1 MQWILIYSTILLII
15 LVGVFG
21 YFTYIMSGKSR
32 EIYSRKL
39 EIQNAYIDFT
49 ELLEDDTYFSKRK
62 LTQWH
67 NKWNHLEKIMTL
79 VEKYEAYL
87 KPLIGL
93 PETLSP
99 ITSKLDEY
107 FQLDALYRTK
117 ISPVHNAIIN
127 GEDLR
132 QTRNET
138 YIETE
143 LSKYGK
149 YFDAVES
156 DKLTLEQRRA
166 IIIDEAHNLIVAGA
180 GTGKTSAI
188 IGKAG
193 YILKKGLA
201 KPEEMLLLSFAR
213 KPQKEM
219 TERVTNRLGVSL
231 NIRTF
236 HSLGLEILRTTLA
249 PIPTISILS
258 LDAVLLRKKI
268 EELLQSNMKNVEFAN
283 KLNEYFLYF
292 LNPIENILDFPNE
305 EEYNKYLRTIEIRT
319 LNGEKVKSYAELE
332 IANYLYINGINY
344 KYEAKYSV
352 DTSDKEHRQYTP
364 DFYLPDL
371 DVWIE
376 HVGIDRRCNTAPWVD
391 RWAYLDGWYWK
402 RGIHDQHGTTLI
414 ETYTYERSEG
424 TLLSNLEQK
433 LMEHNLER
441 NPIPEAEVFSKL
453 KELGKVSEF
462 AVLLTKFLN
471 LFKSSTETLP
481 TLYKKIE
488 TYPLRKRYKAFL
500 DIFKTIYHDY
510 SQLLKEADEIDF
522 NDMINSATEQL
533 NQGLGDYSFKYI
545 LVDEFQDISQS
556 RGRLLKA
563 LLDLNPDCVLF
574 SVGDDWQS
582 IYRFTG
588 SDLSIMTQFETMF
601 TPTEVMQLTHT
612 FRFNEKIRDVSSDFI
627 MKNEEQITKQL
638 TADSV
643 DHDGCTLIWY
653 TDLGKALLETLTLI
667 DILEPEKVHVQIIG
681 RYNQRYYK
689 EINQIPFWSATEL
702 YKNPFFEKPL
712 NLNLEFITAH
722 KAKGSQADYS
732 IILGLR
738 SGRFGFP
745 CEIEDDP
752 VVQLVLAGDDVFP
765 NSEERRVFYVALTR
779 ARKQV
784 FVLADAEKISGF
796 ANELVEDNSSMTVIG
811 DKPILV
817 KCPQCKNGIIHKVR
831 HNGIMIVSC
840 NQYPVCSYR
849 PNICPECREGFL
861 FQDPEDSSKYLCS
874 NHSCNFTTQVC
885 PRCKEG
891 YLRILEKEGKFWACS
906 NYYSH
911 QCNFTERIIET

>member
-1 MQWILIYSTILLII
+1 MSEKSHEIYLI
-15 LVGVFG
+15 
-21 YFTYIMSGKSR
+21 KR
-32 EIYSRKL
+32 EIQDAFSQY
-39 EIQNAYIDFT
+39 T
-49 ELLEDDTYFSKRK
+49 ELLEDSIYFSKRK
-62 LTQWH
+62 LNQWH
-67 NKWNHLEKIMTL
+67 IKWSHLEKTMTQ
-79 VEKYEAYL
+79 VEEYEAYL
-87 KPLIGL
+87 KPIERV
-93 PETLSP
+93 PEILGP
-99 ITSKLDEY
+99 ISFILLDY
-107 FQLDALYRTK
+107 FQLEPIYRST
-117 ISPVHNAIIN
+117 IYSVYYAIIN
-127 GEDLR
+127 GEGLR
-132 QTRNET
+132 QKRNGL
-138 YIETE
+138 YIESELTE
-143 LSKYGK
+143 YAE
-149 YFDAVES
+149 YFDTVES
-156 DKLTLEQRRA
+156 DKLTLEQRRT

-180 GTGKTSAI
+180 GTGKTSTI

-193 YILKKGLA
+193 YILKKGLSE
-201 KPEEMLLLSFAR
+201 PEEMLLLSFAR

-219 TERVTNRLGVSL
+219 AERVEDRLGVSL

-249 PIPTISILS
+249 PSPTISILS
-258 LDAVLLRKKI
+258 LDATILRKTI
-268 EELLQSNMKNVEFAN
+268 EELLKSNMKNVKFAN
-283 KLNEYFLYF
+283 KLNEYFLYY

-305 EEYNKYLRTIEIRT
+305 EEYTKYLRTIEIRT

-352 DTSDKEHRQYTP
+352 DTTDKEHRQYTP

-376 HVGIDRRCNTAPWVD
+376 HVGIDRKCNTAPWVD

-402 RGIHDQHGTTLI
+402 RNIHEQHGTTLI
-414 ETYTYERSEG
+414 ESYTYERTEG

-433 LMEHNLER
+433 LMEHNLEMS
-441 NPIPEAEVFSKL
+441 PIPDAEVYSKL

-481 TLYKKIE
+481 TLYQKIE
-488 TYPLRKRYKAFL
+488 DYPLRKRYKAFL

-510 SQLLKEADEIDF
+510 SKLLKEADEIDF

-533 NQGLGDYSFKYI
+533 NKGLGDYSFKYI

-563 LLDLNPDCVLF
+563 LLDLNPECVLF

-588 SDLSIMTQFETMF
+588 SDISIMTQFEDSF
-601 TPTEVMQLTHT
+601 TPSEVMQLTHT
-612 FRFNEKIRDVSSDFI
+612 FRFNDKIRDVSSDFI
-627 MKNEEQITKQL
+627 MKNEEQITKEL
-638 TADSV
+638 TADPV

-681 RYNQRYYK
+681 RYNQRYYN
-689 EINQIPFWSATEL
+689 EINQIPFWSSTEV
-702 YKNPFFEKPL
+702 YQNPFFEKPL
-712 NLNLEFITAH
+712 DLDLEFLTAH

-738 SGRFGFP
+738 SGRFGLP

-752 VVQLVLAGDDVFP
+752 VVQLVLAGEDVFP

-784 FVLADAEKISGF
+784 FILADAERISGF
-796 ANELVEDNSSMTVIG
+796 AKELVENNLSMAVIG

-831 HNGIMIVSC
+831 YNGVILVSC
-840 NQYPVCSYR
+840 NQYPVCGYR
-849 PNICPECREGFL
+849 PNVCPDCREGFL
-861 FQDPEDSSKYLCS
+861 FQDPKDVSQYLCS

-885 PRCKEG
+885 PRCNEG
-891 YLRILEKEGKFWACS
+891 YLRVLEKDGKFWACS

-911 QCNFTERIIET
+911 LCQYTERIIET

>member
-1 MQWILIYSTILLII
+1 
-15 LVGVFG
+15 
-21 YFTYIMSGKSR
+21 MSAKSQ
-32 EIYSRKL
+32 EIYSLKP
-39 EIQNAYIDFT
+39 EIQNAFKYFT
-49 ELLEDDTYFSKRK
+49 ELLENDLYFSKRK
-62 LTQWH
+62 LNKWH
-67 NKWNHLEKIMTL
+67 NKWKYLGNPLTK
-79 VEKYEAYL
+79 VENYEAYL
-87 KPLIGL
+87 NPFIEASEILR
-93 PETLSP
+93 P
-99 ITSKLDEY
+99 ISSKLLEY
-107 FQLDALYRTK
+107 FQLDPLYRTQ
-117 ISPVHNAIIN
+117 ISTVHYAIIN
-127 GEDLR
+127 GEEIR
-132 QTRNET
+132 QKRNES
-138 YIETE
+138 YIDKE
-143 LSKYGK
+143 LHKYRE
-149 YFDAVES
+149 YFDTVES

-180 GTGKTSAI
+180 GTGKTSTI

-201 KPEEMLLLSFAR
+201 VPEEMLLLSFAR

-219 TERVTNRLGVSL
+219 TERVEDRLGVSL

-236 HSLGLEILRTTLA
+236 HSLGLEILRKTLA

-258 LDAVLLRKKI
+258 LDATILRKKI

-283 KLNEYFLYF
+283 KLNEYFLYY
-292 LNPIENILDFPNE
+292 LNPVENILDFSTE
-305 EEYNKYLRTIEIRT
+305 EEYDKYLRTIEIRT

-332 IANYLYINGINY
+332 IANYLYINGIKY

-376 HVGIDRRCNTAPWVD
+376 HVGIDRKCNTAPWVD

-402 RGIHDQHGTTLI
+402 RNIHEQHGTKLI
-414 ETYTYERSEG
+414 ETYTYERTEG
-424 TLLSNLEQK
+424 TLLTNLEQNLIEHK
-433 LMEHNLER
+433 LEL
-441 NPIPEAEVFSKL
+441 NPIPDAEVFSKL

-481 TLYKKIE
+481 TLYQKIE
-488 TYPLRKRYKAFL
+488 DYPLRKRYKAFL
-500 DIFKTIYHDY
+500 DIFKTIFHDY
-510 SQLLKEADEIDF
+510 SGILKEADEIYF
-522 NDMINSATEQL
+522 NDMINSATKQL
-533 NQGLGDYSFKYI
+533 NKGLGEFSFKYI

-588 SDLSIMTQFETMF
+588 SDISIMTNFEDGFM
-601 TPTEVMQLTHT
+601 PSEVMQLTHT
-612 FRFNEKIRDVSSDFI
+612 FRFNDKIRDVSSDFI

-638 TADSV
+638 TADPI

-667 DILEPEKVHVQIIG
+667 DIIEPEKVHVQIIG
-681 RYNQRYYK
+681 RYNQRFYN
-689 EINQIPFWSATEL
+689 ELNQVPFWSSAEV
-702 YKNPFFEKPL
+702 YQNPFFENPL
-712 NLNLEFITAH
+712 DLDLEFITAH

-732 IILGLR
+732 IIVGLR

-784 FVLADAEKISGF
+784 FVLADAERISGF

-831 HNGIMIVSC
+831 HNGVRIVSC

-861 FQDPEDSSKYLCS
+861 FLDPEDSSQYLCS
-874 NHSCNFTTQVC
+874 NHSCNFTTRVC

-911 QCNFTERIIET
+911 QCEYTERIIET